1 MNKTALSILT
11 ATFLLFTQGCGNR
24 LWEDAKG
31 TTSDTFNYVFDT
43 TPTARPYHDTASV
56 PIIELNYRAADT
68 LYANVAS
75 DELSPDSA
83 IFVAPFANANDPGDK
98 SVFGRTMTDQIAD
111 RLVQRGA
118 HINAAAPNATDFTYG
133 AGVTAADYAKAA
145 GLAGSSRQLP
155 PRSAKL
161 VGSYVI
167 ADQYIYM
174 TAQVVRLVDSTVVSA
189 HNWTLPITDSVRQM
203 LPQLSA
209 QDRGLAPTVKTSFND

>member
-1 MNKTALSILT
+1 MNKTALSILM
-11 ATFLLFTQGCGNR
+11 ATLLFLTAGCGNR
-24 LWEDAKG
+24 MWQDTKG
-31 TTSDTFNYVFDT
+31 VTTGTFNYVFDT
-43 TPTARPYHDTASV
+43 TPTAQPYHDTASV

-75 DELSPDSA
+75 HELSPDAA
-83 IFVAPFANANDPGDK
+83 IFITPFTNENDPGDT

-111 RLVQRGA
+111 RLVQRGV
-118 HINAAAPNATDFTYG
+118 HVNAGTPNVTDFTY
-133 AGVTAADYAKAA
+133 AVGVTGEDYGKAA

-167 ADQYIYM
+167 ADQYVYM
-174 TAQVVRLVDSTVVSA
+174 TARVVRLVDSIVVSA
-189 HNWTLPITDSVRQM
+189 HNWTLPITASVRQM

-209 QDRGLAPTVKTSFND
+209 QDQGLTPTVKTSFND